1 MAFMHYLTLA
11 NVITAII
18 AMNVLA
24 FAAFGI
30 DKAKARRGGW
40 RTSEDTLLLLAL
52 LGGIFGAYAGRRVF
66 RHKTRK
72 QPFGNQLFTI
82 AVFQAVAGGL
92 AIGWWYTG

>member
-1 MAFMHYLTLA
+1 MRLLPYLTPTNIA
-11 NVITAII
+11 MAII

-30 DKAKARRGGW
+30 DKAKARRGVW

>member
-1 MAFMHYLTLA
+1 MPFMHYLTPA

-30 DKAKARRGGW
+30 DKGKASRGGW